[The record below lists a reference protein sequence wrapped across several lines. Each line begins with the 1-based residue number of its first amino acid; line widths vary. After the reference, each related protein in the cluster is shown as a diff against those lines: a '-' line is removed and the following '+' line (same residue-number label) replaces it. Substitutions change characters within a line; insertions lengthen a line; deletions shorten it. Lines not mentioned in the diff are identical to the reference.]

1 MKVTRK
7 HNPALWVAAV
17 LFCLVLI
24 STSMNSGML
33 ARFRTLA
40 GGNDR
45 ARVASFSVTAD
56 MKTDEQ
62 DPACR
67 LISFSNTSEVAV
79 SCSVVISFAEEV
91 PDGLIAAVKLGDQEK
106 AFAREVKFDVD
117 SLAAGASLAEPLK
130 LSFVL
135 NPTAGNSDDPDFD
148 NQSVKGS
155 TGSIPFT
162 VTVEFSQNN

>member
-33 ARFRTLA
+33 ARYRSA
-40 GGNDR
+40 AKGIDR
-45 ARVASFSVTAD
+45 ARLASFSVTAD

-62 DPACR
+62 DPTCR

-79 SCSVVISFAEEV
+79 SCSVTISFGDEV
-91 PDGLIAAVKLGDQEK
+91 PLDLIRTVKLGEK
-106 AFAREVKFDVD
+106 DKPFAREVTFEVG
-117 SLAAGASLAEPLK
+117 SLAPGASLPEPLK
-130 LSFVL
+130 LLFEL
-135 NPTAGNSDDPDFD
+135 NAASGNSDDPDFD
-148 NQSVKGS
+148 NQTVKDSVA
-155 TGSIPFT
+155 SISFT
-162 VTVEFSQNN
+162 VTVEFSQIN